1 MINQKTIQART
12 IQLPDAPVIPSLT
25 FRKFRGEVDYPAML
39 AVIEGSKE
47 TDGIKRTDTLEDIS
61 RNYEHLT
68 NCDPLQDVLMAE
80 INGQVIGYNRVFWEK
95 LDDGTHTYTLFGY
108 LLPAWRRRGIGGA
121 MLHYAER
128 RLREIADSHPK
139 DGPRFFQ
146 SWAADTEIGT
156 QRLLLSEGY
165 QPVRFSYEMV
175 RDLSELIPEV
185 PIPEGLELRSVKSEH
200 LWLIFDAMNEAFRD
214 HWSHRDLT
222 KEEFKQWMKDPSF
235 DPKHWKIAWEG
246 DQVAGMVLNFINA
259 AENEEYNRKRGYTE
273 GISVRRPWRRRG
285 LARSLLAQS
294 LRYFKQLGMTEATLG
309 VDTENPSGALRLYES
324 VGFQPVKRFIEY
336 RKPLE

>member
-1 MINQKTIQART
+1 MINQNTIQAGT
-12 IQLPDAPVIPSLT
+12 IQLRDAPVIPNLT
-25 FRKFRGEVDYPAML
+25 FRKFLGEVDYPAML

-47 TDGIKRTDTLEDIS
+47 TDGIQRTDTLEDIS

-68 NCDPLQDVLMAE
+68 NCDPLQDVLIAE

-95 LDDGTHTYTLFGY
+95 LEDGTWTYTLFGF

-121 MLHYAER
+121 MLHHAER

-156 QRLLLSEGY
+156 QRLLVSEGY

-175 RDLSELIPEV
+175 RDLSESIPEF
-185 PIPEGLELRSVKSEH
+185 PMPEGLELRSVKSEH

-214 HWSHRDLT
+214 HWNHRDLT
-222 KEEFKQWMKDPSF
+222 KEEFKQWMKDPTF
-235 DPKHWKIAWEG
+235 DPKHWKIAWDG
-246 DQVAGMVLNFINA
+246 DQVTGMVLNFINE

-273 GISVRRPWRRRG
+273 SVSVRHPWRRRG
-285 LARSLLAQS
+285 LARSLLTQS
-294 LRYFKQLGMTEATLG
+294 LRYFKQLGMTEAALG
-309 VDTENPSGALRLYES
+309 VDTENPNGALRLYES
-324 VGFQPVKRFIEY
+324 VGFHPVKSFIEY

>member
-12 IQLPDAPVIPSLT
+12 IQLPDVPVIPSLT

-47 TDGIKRTDTLEDIS
+47 TDGIKRTDTLEDIA
-61 RNYEHLT
+61 RNYEHPT

-95 LDDGTHTYTLFGY
+95 LDDGTRTYTLFGF
-108 LLPAWRRRGIGGA
+108 LLPAWRRQGIGGA
-121 MLHYAER
+121 MLHHAER

-139 DGPRFFQ
+139 DGPRFIQ

-165 QPVRFSYEMV
+165 QPVRFSYEMG
-175 RDLSELIPEV
+175 RDLSESIPEV
-185 PIPEGLELRSVKSEH
+185 PMPEGLELRSVKSEH

-222 KEEFKQWMKDPSF
+222 KEEFRQWMKDPTF
-235 DPKHWKIAWEG
+235 DPKHWKIAWNG
-246 DQVAGMVLNFINA
+246 DQVAGMVLNFINP
-259 AENEEYNRKRGYTE
+259 AENDEYKRKRGYTE

-294 LRYFKQLGMTEATLG
+294 LRYFKQLGMNEAALG

-324 VGFQPVKRFIEY
+324 VGFQPVKSFIEY

>member
-1 MINQKTIQART
+1 MNTQTTIQVST
-12 IQLPDAPVIPSLT
+12 IQIPDAPVIPGLT
-25 FRKFRGEVDYPAML
+25 FRNFRGEVDYPAML

-47 TDGIKRTDTLEDIS
+47 TDSIKRTDTLEDIV

-95 LDDGTHTYTLFGY
+95 LDDGTCTYTLFGY

-121 MLHYAER
+121 MLHHAER

-146 SWAADTEIGT
+146 SWAADTEIDT

-175 RDLSELIPEV
+175 RDLSESISEV
-185 PIPEGLELRSVKSEH
+185 PMLEGLELRSVKSGH

-214 HWSHRDLT
+214 HWSHRDMT
-222 KEEFKQWMKDPSF
+222 KEEFKQWMKDPTF
-235 DPKHWKIAWEG
+235 NPKHWKVAWDG
-246 DQVAGMVLNFINA
+246 DQVAGMVLNFINS

-324 VGFQPVKRFIEY
+324 VGFQPVKHYIDY

>member
-1 MINQKTIQART
+1 MINQQIIQTRT
-12 IQLPDAPVIPSLT
+12 IQLPDAPVIPNLT

-47 TDGIKRTDTLEDIS
+47 TDGIQRTESLEDIS
-61 RNYEHLT
+61 RNYEYLT

-80 INGQVIGYNRVFWEK
+80 INGRVIGYNRVFWEK
-95 LDDGTHTYTLFGY
+95 LDDGTRTYTLFGF

-121 MLHYAER
+121 MLHHAER

-156 QRLLLSEGY
+156 QRLLVSEGY
-165 QPVRFSYEMV
+165 QPVRFSYEMM
-175 RDLSELIPEV
+175 RDLSD
-185 PIPEGLELRSVKSEH
+185 PIPTVPMPAGLELRSAKSEH
-200 LWLIFDAMNEAFRD
+200 FWPIFDAMNEAFRD
-214 HWSHRDLT
+214 HWGHRDMT
-222 KEEFKQWMKDPSF
+222 KEEFNQWMKDPTF
-235 DPKHWKIAWEG
+235 DPKHWKVAWDG

-285 LARSLLAQS
+285 LARSLLVQS
-294 LRYFKQLGMTEATLG
+294 LRYFKQLGMTEAALG
-309 VDTENPSGALRLYES
+309 VDTENPNGALRLYES
-324 VGFQPVKRFIEY
+324 VGFHPVKSFIEY
-336 RKPLE
+336 HKPLE